1 MLATTRLQNLNNFQY
16 SNNMYHE
23 HVRWGCGLIN
33 CYDTIEEIPDMC
45 EVRFPEEDGRKSEMM
60 TSRQMLALAEREEW
74 YVVVGDH
81 NYGVCD
87 HWISIPFRRWI
98 YERYT
103 KINQYQDEK
112 NKTVG
117 YARSNISVCLTK
129 DKNFHYSEVWN
140 S

>member
-1 MLATTRLQNLNNFQY
+1 
-16 SNNMYHE
+16 MYHE
-23 HVRWGCGLIN
+23 NVRWGCGLIN

-45 EVRFPEEDGRKSEMM
+45 EVRFPEEYGRKTEMM
-60 TSRQMLALAEREEW
+60 SSKDMLALAGREEW

-98 YERYT
+98 NERYT
-103 KINQYQDEK
+103 RITRYQNEK
-112 NKTVG
+112 NETVG
-117 YARSNISVCLTK
+117 YARANISVSLTK
-129 DKNFHYSEVWN
+129 NKNFHYSEVWN